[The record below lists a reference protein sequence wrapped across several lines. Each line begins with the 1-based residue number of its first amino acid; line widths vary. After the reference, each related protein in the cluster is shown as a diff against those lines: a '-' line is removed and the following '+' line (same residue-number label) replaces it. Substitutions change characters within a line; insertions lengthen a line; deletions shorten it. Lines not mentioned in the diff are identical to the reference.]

1 MKEGRGL
8 QDLLHIE
15 AMRRV
20 LIHKV
25 SRGNHEGVRDFITV
39 YGGDHRNPEA
49 VGYLKL
55 MKIAQ
60 EL

>member
-1 MKEGRGL
+1 MKEGRSL
-8 QDLLHIE
+8 QSIPHVE

-25 SRGNHEGVRDFITV
+25 SRGNHEGVRNFITV
-39 YGGDHRNPEA
+39 YGGDHRNAEA
-49 VGYLKL
+49 IGYLKL

>member
-1 MKEGRGL
+1 MKEGRSLQGL
-8 QDLLHIE
+8 PHIE

-20 LIHKV
+20 LIHKI
-25 SRGNHEGVRDFITV
+25 SRGNHEGVRDFIRG
-39 YGGDHRNPEA
+39 YGGDHRKPK
-49 VGYLKL
+49 VIGYLKL